1 MNDRGGDALNDKRI
15 SHLLRKYMI
24 IIFGCVLYATGFQF
38 FLYPNNITSGGV
50 VGTAM
55 IINQLTGLPV
65 GVMTI
70 LLNVPLFLV
79 AWRHFGLDFLVGSI
93 AGMGLSSVLVDVFA
107 GFGIIATDDPMLAAV
122 IGGVIKGAGL
132 GIIYYVGAT
141 TGGID
146 IVVKILRRKLAS
158 VNFGTIMLLLDTVII
173 AAYAMVLGR
182 YESAM
187 YSLICM
193 YVTTKVVDLALYG
206 IDNACLCYIISD
218 STAEITKEI
227 VSGPLHRGVTL
238 LDGKGAYSGTHR
250 DVLMC
255 VIKRQQIGQLK
266 RLVKAQDDKAFFIVT
281 NAKNVFGNGFENIS
295 EVR

>member
-1 MNDRGGDALNDKRI
+1 MPKKAIKGFWVI
-15 SHLLRKYMI
+15 FWKYVMI
-24 IIFGCVLYATGFQF
+24 VVGACIYAVGFQF

-70 LLNVPLFLV
+70 LLNIPLFLI
-79 AWRHFGLDFLVGSI
+79 AWRHFGLDFMIGSA
-93 AGMGLSSVLVDVFA
+93 AGMALSSVLVDLFA
-107 GFGIIATDDPMLAAV
+107 SFGFALTNDPMLAAV
-122 IGGVIKGAGL
+122 IGGVIKGTGL

-146 IVVKILRRKLAS
+146 IVVKLLRKRLAS
-158 VNFGTIMLLLDTVII
+158 VNFGTIMLLLDVFII
-173 AAYAMVLGR
+173 AAYALVLGR

-187 YSLICM
+187 YSMVAM
-193 YVTTKVVDLALYG
+193 YVTTKMVDLALYG
-206 IDNACLCYIISD
+206 IDNACLCYIISEKTD
-218 STAEITKEI
+218 EITEEI
-227 VSGPLHRGVTL
+227 VSGALHRGVTL
-238 LDGKGAYSGTHR
+238 LDGKGAYSGAHR
-250 DVLMC
+250 DVIMC

-266 RLVKAQDDKAFFIVT
+266 HLVRGHDERAFFIVT
-281 NAKNVFGNGFENIS
+281 NAKNVFGNGFESIS

>member
-1 MNDRGGDALNDKRI
+1 MTGEGIALKDNRI
-15 SHLLRKYMI
+15 SHLLRKYLTI
-24 IIFGCVLYATGFQF
+24 ILGCVLYAVGFRF

-55 IINQLTGLPV
+55 IVNQLTGLPV

-79 AWRHFGLDFLVGSI
+79 AWRHFGLDFLIGSL

-107 GFGIIATDDPMLAAV
+107 GFGIVATSDPMLASV

-146 IVVKILRRKLAS
+146 IVVKILRRRLAS
-158 VNFGTIMLLLDTVII
+158 VNFGTIMLLLDTGII

-193 YVTTKVVDLALYG
+193 YVTTKVVDLVLYG

-218 STAEITKEI
+218 NTTAITQEI

-238 LDGKGAYSGTHR
+238 LDGKGAYSGSHR

-266 RLVKAQDDKAFFIVT
+266 RLVKAYDEKAFFIVT

>member
-1 MNDRGGDALNDKRI
+1 MPKKQDVRLDRI
-15 SHLLRKYMI
+15 VFKYVVI
-24 IIFGCVLYATGFQF
+24 VLGCVFYAIGFQF

-65 GVMTI
+65 GVLTI
-70 LLNVPLFLV
+70 VMNVPLFLI
-79 AWRHFGLDFLVGSI
+79 AWRHFGLDFMIGSLV
-93 AGMGLSSVLVDVFA
+93 GMGLSSVLVDVFA
-107 GFGIIATDDPMLAAV
+107 EFGIVLTNDAMLAAV
-122 IGGVIKGAGL
+122 IGGVIKGIGL
-132 GIIYYVGAT
+132 GMIYYVGGT

-146 IVVKILRRKLAS
+146 IVVKILRRRLAS
-158 VNFGTIMLLLDTVII
+158 VNFGTIMLLLDTGII

-187 YSLICM
+187 YSMVAM
-193 YVTTKVVDLALYG
+193 YVTTKMVDLALYG
-206 IDNACLCYIISD
+206 IDNACLCYIISEKTD
-218 STAEITKEI
+218 EITEEI
-227 VSGPLHRGVTL
+227 VSGALHRGVTL

-266 RLVKAQDDKAFFIVT
+266 RLVKAYDEKAFFIVT

>member
-1 MNDRGGDALNDKRI
+1 MTGEGIALKDNRI
-15 SHLLRKYMI
+15 SHLLRKYLTI
-24 IIFGCVLYATGFQF
+24 ILGCVLYAVGFRF

-55 IINQLTGLPV
+55 IVNQLTGLPV

-79 AWRHFGLDFLVGSI
+79 AWRHFGLDFLIGSL
-93 AGMGLSSVLVDVFA
+93 AGMGLSSVLVDLFA
-107 GFGIIATDDPMLAAV
+107 GFGIVATNDPMLASV

-132 GIIYYVGAT
+132 GIVYYVGAT

-146 IVVKILRRKLAS
+146 IVVKILRRRLAS
-158 VNFGTIMLLLDTVII
+158 VNFGTIMLLLDTGII

-193 YVTTKVVDLALYG
+193 YVTTKVVDLVLYG

-218 STAEITKEI
+218 NTTAITQEI
-227 VSGPLHRGVTL
+227 VSGPLHRGVTVL
-238 LDGKGAYSGTHR
+238 EGRGAYSGTHR

-266 RLVKAQDDKAFFIVT
+266 RLVKAYDEKAFFIVT

>member
-1 MNDRGGDALNDKRI
+1 MPLKQKSNIQNC
-15 SHLLRKYMI
+15 LLKYAVI
-24 IIFGCVLYATGFQF
+24 AAGAFVYAVGFQF

-70 LLNVPLFLV
+70 LLNVPLFLI
-79 AWRHFGLDFLVGSI
+79 AWRHFGLDFMIGSL
-93 AGMGLSSVLVDVFA
+93 AGMGLSSVLVDFFA
-107 GFGIIATDDPMLAAV
+107 AFGFGLTDDPMLAAL

-132 GIIYYVGAT
+132 GMIYYVGAT

-146 IVVKILRRKLAS
+146 IVVKLLRKSLAS
-158 VNFGTIMLLLDTVII
+158 VNFGTIMLLLDVFII
-173 AAYAMVLGR
+173 AAYALVLGR

-187 YSLICM
+187 YSMVAM
-193 YVTTKVVDLALYG
+193 YVTTKIVDLALYG

-218 STAEITKEI
+218 ETEKITSEI

-238 LDGKGAYSGTHR
+238 LEGKGAYSGAHR
-250 DVLMC
+250 DVIMC

-266 RLVKAQDDKAFFIVT
+266 RLVRAKDERAFFIVT
-281 NAKNVFGNGFENIS
+281 NAKNVFGNGFES
-295 EVR
+295 FTEVR

>member
-1 MNDRGGDALNDKRI
+1 MTRLQEDRAAHI
-15 SHLLRKYMI
+15 LLKYLLI
-24 IIFGCVLYATGFQF
+24 TLGAAIYAVGFQF

-50 VGTAM
+50 VGTSM
-55 IINQLTGLPV
+55 IINQLTGMPV

-70 LLNVPLFLV
+70 LLNIPLFII
-79 AWRHFGLDFLVGSI
+79 AWRHFGLDFLIGSL

-107 GFGIIATDDPMLAAV
+107 GFGIVATNDPMLAAV

-146 IVVKILRRKLAS
+146 IVVKILRRRLAS
-158 VNFGTIMLLLDTVII
+158 VNFGTIMLLLDTGII

-193 YVTTKVVDLALYG
+193 YVTTKVVDLVLYG

-218 STAEITKEI
+218 NTARITQEI
-227 VSGPLHRGVTL
+227 VSGSLHRGVTL
-238 LDGKGAYSGTHR
+238 LEGKGAYSGARR
-250 DVLMC
+250 DVMMC

-266 RLVKAQDDKAFFIVT
+266 RLVRGHDERAFFIGT
-281 NAKNVFGNGFENIS
+281 NAKNVFGNGFESIS

>member
-1 MNDRGGDALNDKRI
+1 MRI
-15 SHLLRKYMI
+15 QNQNRFLRLAIKYFLI
-24 IIFGCVLYATGFQF
+24 LFGAVIYAVGFQF

-55 IINQLTGLPV
+55 IINQLSDLPV
-65 GVMTI
+65 GVLTI
-70 LLNVPLFLV
+70 ALNIPLFVV
-79 AWRHFGLDFLVGSI
+79 AWRHFGLDFLLGSL

-107 GFGIIATDDPMLAAV
+107 RSGLVLTDDPMLAAV
-122 IGGVIKGAGL
+122 IGGVVKGTGL

-146 IVVKILRRKLAS
+146 IVVKLLRKTLAS
-158 VNFGTIMLLLDTVII
+158 VNFGTIMLLLDAFII
-173 AAYAMVLGR
+173 LAYALILGR

-187 YSLICM
+187 YSLIAM
-193 YVTTKVVDLALYG
+193 YVTTKMVDLALYG
-206 IDNACLCYIISD
+206 IDNACLCYIISEKTD
-218 STAEITKEI
+218 ELTQEI
-227 VSGPLHRGVTL
+227 VSGSLHRGVTL
-238 LDGKGAYSGTHR
+238 LEGRGAYYGVHR

-266 RLVKAQDDKAFFIVT
+266 RTVRSIDERAFFIVT
-281 NAKNVFGNGFENIS
+281 NAKNVFGNGFENIA

>member
-1 MNDRGGDALNDKRI
+1 MTGEGIALKDNRI
-15 SHLLRKYMI
+15 SHLLRKYLTI
-24 IIFGCVLYATGFQF
+24 VLGCVLYAVGFRF

-55 IINQLTGLPV
+55 IVNQLTGLPV

-79 AWRHFGLDFLVGSI
+79 AWRHFGLDFLIGSL
-93 AGMGLSSVLVDVFA
+93 AGMALSSVLVDLFA
-107 GFGIIATDDPMLAAV
+107 GFGIVATNDPMLASV

-132 GIIYYVGAT
+132 GIVYYVGAT

-146 IVVKILRRKLAS
+146 IVVKILRRRLAS
-158 VNFGTIMLLLDTVII
+158 VNFGTIMLLLDTGII

-193 YVTTKVVDLALYG
+193 YVTTKVVDLVLYG

-218 STAEITKEI
+218 NTARITQEI

-238 LDGKGAYSGTHR
+238 LDGKGAYSGSHR

-266 RLVKAQDDKAFFIVT
+266 RLVKAYDEKAFFIVT

>member
-1 MNDRGGDALNDKRI
+1 MRI
-15 SHLLRKYMI
+15 QNQNRFLRLAIKYFLILLGAVI
-24 IIFGCVLYATGFQF
+24 YAVGFQF

-55 IINQLTGLPV
+55 IINQLSGLPV
-65 GVMTI
+65 GVLTI
-70 LLNVPLFLV
+70 ALNIPLFV
-79 AWRHFGLDFLVGSI
+79 IAWRHFGLDFLLGSL

-107 GFGIIATDDPMLAAV
+107 RSGLVLTDDPMLAAV
-122 IGGVIKGAGL
+122 IGGVVKGTGL

-146 IVVKILRRKLAS
+146 IVVKLLRKTLAS
-158 VNFGTIMLLLDTVII
+158 VNFGTIMLLLDAFII
-173 AAYAMVLGR
+173 LAYALILGC

-187 YSLICM
+187 YSLIAM
-193 YVTTKVVDLALYG
+193 YVTTKMVDLALYG
-206 IDNACLCYIISD
+206 IDNACLCYIISEKTD
-218 STAEITKEI
+218 ELTQEI
-227 VSGPLHRGVTL
+227 VSGSLHRGVTL
-238 LDGKGAYSGTHR
+238 LEGRGAYYGVHR

-266 RLVKAQDDKAFFIVT
+266 RTVRNIDERAFFIVT
-281 NAKNVFGNGFENIS
+281 NAKNVFGNGFENIA

>member
-1 MNDRGGDALNDKRI
+1 MKAQRLTQLWK
-15 SHLLRKYMI
+15 KYFTI
-24 IIFGCVLYATGFQF
+24 TVGTVLYAAGFQF

-55 IINQLTGLPV
+55 IVNQLTGLPV

-70 LLNVPLFLV
+70 LLNIPLFII
-79 AWRHFGLDFLVGSI
+79 AWRHFGFDFLVGSLV
-93 AGMGLSSVLVDVFA
+93 GMGLSSVLVDLFA
-107 GFGIIATDDPMLAAV
+107 GIGLSLTHDPMLAAV

-132 GIIYYVGAT
+132 GVIYYVGAT

-146 IVVKILRRKLAS
+146 IVVKILRMKLAS

-173 AAYAMVLGR
+173 GAYAMVLGR

-187 YSLICM
+187 YSLIAM
-193 YVTTKVVDLALYG
+193 YVATKVVDLVLYG
-206 IDNACLCYIISD
+206 IDNACLCYIISERTD
-218 STAEITKEI
+218 DITKEI

-238 LDGKGAYSGTHR
+238 LEGKGAYSGAHR

-255 VIKRQQIGQLK
+255 VIKRPQIGQLK
-266 RLVKAQDDKAFFIVT
+266 RLVRAEDEHAFFIVT
-281 NAKNVFGNGFENIS
+281 NAKNVFGNGFESFN
-295 EVR
+295 ETR

>member
-1 MNDRGGDALNDKRI
+1 MTGEESALKNNRF
-15 SHLLRKYMI
+15 SRLLRKYLTI
-24 IIFGCVLYATGFQF
+24 ILGCVLYAVGFRF

-50 VGTAM
+50 VGTSM

-70 LLNVPLFLV
+70 LLNVPLFLI
-79 AWRHFGLDFLVGSI
+79 AWRHFGLDFLIGSL
-93 AGMGLSSVLVDVFA
+93 AGMGLSSVLVDLFA
-107 GFGIIATDDPMLAAV
+107 GFGIVATDDPMLAAV

-146 IVVKILRRKLAS
+146 IVVKILRRRLAS
-158 VNFGTIMLLLDTVII
+158 INFGTIMLLLDTGII

-193 YVTTKVVDLALYG
+193 YVTTKVVDLVLYG

-218 STAEITKEI
+218 NTAAITQEI

-266 RLVKAQDDKAFFIVT
+266 RLVKAYDEKAFFIVT
-281 NAKNVFGNGFENIS
+281 NAKNVFGNGFESIS

>member
-1 MNDRGGDALNDKRI
+1 MTKKRAL
-15 SHLLRKYMI
+15 HLLHKYLTI
-24 IIFGCVLYATGFQF
+24 AIGTVLYAVGFQF

-55 IINQLTGLPV
+55 IINQLTGFPV

-70 LLNVPLFLV
+70 LLNVPLFIV
-79 AWRHFGLDFLVGSI
+79 AWRHFGLDFLIGSLV
-93 AGMGLSSVLVDVFA
+93 GMGLSSVLVDVFA
-107 GFGIIATDDPMLAAV
+107 GIGIIATHDPMLAAV

-132 GIIYYVGAT
+132 GIIYYVGAS

-146 IVVKILRRKLAS
+146 IVVKILRRRLAS
-158 VNFGTIMLLLDTVII
+158 VNFGTIMLLLDTGII

-193 YVTTKVVDLALYG
+193 YVTTKVVDLVLYG

-218 STAEITKEI
+218 NTTAITQEI

-238 LDGKGAYSGTHR
+238 LDGKGAYSGSHR

-266 RLVKAQDDKAFFIVT
+266 RLVKAYDEKAFFIVT

>member
-1 MNDRGGDALNDKRI
+1 MTGEGIALKDNRI
-15 SHLLRKYMI
+15 SHLLRKYLTI
-24 IIFGCVLYATGFQF
+24 VLGCVLYAVGFRF

-55 IINQLTGLPV
+55 IVNQLTGLPV

-79 AWRHFGLDFLVGSI
+79 AWRHFGLDFLIGSL
-93 AGMGLSSVLVDVFA
+93 AGMGLSSVLVDLFA
-107 GFGIIATDDPMLAAV
+107 GFGIVATNDPMLAAV

-132 GIIYYVGAT
+132 GIVYYVGAT

-146 IVVKILRRKLAS
+146 IVVKILRRRLAS
-158 VNFGTIMLLLDTVII
+158 VNFGTIMLLLDTGII

-193 YVTTKVVDLALYG
+193 YVTTKVVDLVLYG

-218 STAEITKEI
+218 NTTAITQEI

-238 LDGKGAYSGTHR
+238 LDGKGAYSGSHR

-266 RLVKAQDDKAFFIVT
+266 RLVKAYDEKAFFIVT

>member
-1 MNDRGGDALNDKRI
+1 MKDNRLP
-15 SHLLRKYMI
+15 HLARKYLTI
-24 IIFGCVLYATGFQF
+24 ILGCVFYAIGFQF

-55 IINQLTGLPV
+55 IVNQLTGFPV

-79 AWRHFGLDFLVGSI
+79 AWRHFGLDFMIGSL
-93 AGMGLSSVLVDVFA
+93 AGMGLSSVLVDLFA
-107 GFGIIATDDPMLAAV
+107 RFDIIATNDPMLAAV

-141 TGGID
+141 SGGID

-158 VNFGTIMLLLDTVII
+158 INFGTIMLALDTFII

-187 YSLICM
+187 YSLIAM
-193 YVTTKVVDLALYG
+193 YVVTKVVDLVLYG
-206 IDNACLCYIISD
+206 IDNACLCYIISEKTD
-218 STAEITKEI
+218 EITEEE
-227 VSGPLHRGVTL
+227 P
-238 LDGKGAYSGTHR
+238 
-250 DVLMC
+250 
-255 VIKRQQIGQLK
+255 
-266 RLVKAQDDKAFFIVT
+266 
-281 NAKNVFGNGFENIS
+281 
-295 EVR
+295 

>member
-1 MNDRGGDALNDKRI
+1 MTGEAFALKDSRI
-15 SHLLRKYMI
+15 SRLVRKYLTI
-24 IIFGCVLYATGFQF
+24 VLGCVFYAIGFQF

-55 IINQLTGLPV
+55 IVNQLTGFPV

-70 LLNVPLFLV
+70 LLNMPLFII
-79 AWRHFGLDFLVGSI
+79 AWRHFGLTFLIGSI
-93 AGMGLSSVLVDVFA
+93 AGMSLSSVLVDVFA
-107 GFGIIATDDPMLAAV
+107 GFGIMATDDPMLAAV

-146 IVVKILRRKLAS
+146 IVVKILRRRLAS

-193 YVTTKVVDLALYG
+193 YVTTKVLDLVLYG

-218 STAEITKEI
+218 NTDEITREI

-238 LDGKGAYSGTHR
+238 LDGKGAYSGVRR

-266 RLVKAQDDKAFFIVT
+266 RLVKARDDRAFFIVT

>member
-1 MNDRGGDALNDKRI
+1 MTKKRAL
-15 SHLLRKYMI
+15 HLLHKYLTI
-24 IIFGCVLYATGFQF
+24 AIGTVLYAVGFQF

-55 IINQLTGLPV
+55 IINQLTGFPV

-79 AWRHFGLDFLVGSI
+79 AWRHFGLDFLIGSLV
-93 AGMGLSSVLVDVFA
+93 GMGLSSVLVDVFA
-107 GFGIIATDDPMLAAV
+107 GFGIMATDDPMLAAV

-132 GIIYYVGAT
+132 GIIYYVGAS

-146 IVVKILRRKLAS
+146 IVVKILRRRLAS
-158 VNFGTIMLLLDTVII
+158 VNFGTIMLLLDTGII

-193 YVTTKVVDLALYG
+193 YVTTKVVDVALYG
-206 IDNACLCYIISD
+206 IDNACLCYIIS
-218 STAEITKEI
+218 SRTGEITREI
-227 VSGPLHRGVTL
+227 VSGPLHRGVTVL
-238 LDGKGAYSGTHR
+238 EGRGAYSGTHR

-266 RLVKAQDDKAFFIVT
+266 RLVKAQDEKAFFIVT

>member
-1 MNDRGGDALNDKRI
+1 MMDQKKIRALY
-15 SHLLRKYMI
+15 LLRKYLTI
-24 IIFGCVLYATGFQF
+24 VFGCLFYAVGFQF

-55 IINQLTGLPV
+55 IINQLSGLPV

-79 AWRHFGLDFLVGSI
+79 AWRHFGLDFMIGSL

-107 GFGIIATDDPMLAAV
+107 RFGIVMTDDAMLAAV
-122 IGGVIKGAGL
+122 IGGVIKGTGL

-158 VNFGTIMLLLDTVII
+158 VNFGTIMLALDTIII
-173 AAYAMVLGR
+173 ALYAIMLGR

-193 YVTTKVVDLALYG
+193 YVTTKVVDLVLYG
-206 IDNACLCYIISD
+206 IDNACLCYIISEHTD
-218 STAEITKEI
+218 EITHEI
-227 VSGPLHRGVTL
+227 VSGSLHRGVTL
-238 LDGKGAYSGTHR
+238 LEGKGAYSGARR
-250 DVLMC
+250 DVMMC

-266 RLVKAQDDKAFFIVT
+266 RLVKGFDEKAFFIVT

>member
-1 MNDRGGDALNDKRI
+1 MTGEGIALKDNRI
-15 SHLLRKYMI
+15 SHLLRKYLTI
-24 IIFGCVLYATGFQF
+24 VLGCVLYAVGFRF

-55 IINQLTGLPV
+55 IVNQLTGLPV

-79 AWRHFGLDFLVGSI
+79 AWRHFGLDFLIGSL
-93 AGMGLSSVLVDVFA
+93 AGMALSSVLVDLFA
-107 GFGIIATDDPMLAAV
+107 GFGIVATNDPMLASV

-132 GIIYYVGAT
+132 GIVYYVGAT

-146 IVVKILRRKLAS
+146 IVVKILRRRLAS
-158 VNFGTIMLLLDTVII
+158 VNFGTIMLLLDTGII

-193 YVTTKVVDLALYG
+193 YVTTKVVDLVLYG

-218 STAEITKEI
+218 NTARITQEI

-238 LDGKGAYSGTHR
+238 LDGKGAYSGAHR
-250 DVLMC
+250 DVIMC

-266 RLVKAQDDKAFFIVT
+266 RLVKAYDEKAFFIVT

>member
-1 MNDRGGDALNDKRI
+1 MTGEESALKNNRF
-15 SHLLRKYMI
+15 SHLLRKYLTI
-24 IIFGCVLYATGFQF
+24 ILGCVLYAVGFRF

-55 IINQLTGLPV
+55 IVNQLTGLPV

-79 AWRHFGLDFLVGSI
+79 AWRHFGLDFLIGSL

-107 GFGIIATDDPMLAAV
+107 GFGIVATSDPMLASV

-146 IVVKILRRKLAS
+146 IVVKILRRRLAS
-158 VNFGTIMLLLDTVII
+158 VNFGTIMLLLDTGII

-193 YVTTKVVDLALYG
+193 YVTTKVVDLVLYG

-218 STAEITKEI
+218 NTAAITQEI

-266 RLVKAQDDKAFFIVT
+266 RLVKAYDEKAFFIVT
-281 NAKNVFGNGFENIS
+281 NAKNVFGNGFESIS

>member
-1 MNDRGGDALNDKRI
+1 MMDQKKIRALY
-15 SHLLRKYMI
+15 LLRKYLTI
-24 IIFGCVLYATGFQF
+24 VFGCLFYAVGFQF

-55 IINQLTGLPV
+55 IINQLSGLPV

-79 AWRHFGLDFLVGSI
+79 AWRHFGLDFMIGSL

-107 GFGIIATDDPMLAAV
+107 RFGIVLTDDAMLAAV
-122 IGGVIKGAGL
+122 IGGVIKGTGL

-158 VNFGTIMLLLDTVII
+158 VNFGTIMLALDTIII
-173 AAYAMVLGR
+173 ALYAIMLGR

-193 YVTTKVVDLALYG
+193 YVTTKVVDLVLYG
-206 IDNACLCYIISD
+206 IDNACLCYIISEHTD
-218 STAEITKEI
+218 EITHEI
-227 VSGPLHRGVTL
+227 VSGSLHRGVTL
-238 LDGKGAYSGTHR
+238 LEGKGAYSGSRR
-250 DVLMC
+250 DVMMC

-266 RLVKAQDDKAFFIVT
+266 RLVKGFDEKAFFIVT

>member
-1 MNDRGGDALNDKRI
+1 MKAQRLTQLWK
-15 SHLLRKYMI
+15 KYFTI
-24 IIFGCVLYATGFQF
+24 TVGTVLYAAGFQF

-55 IINQLTGLPV
+55 IVNQLTGLPV

-70 LLNVPLFLV
+70 LLNIPLFLI
-79 AWRHFGLDFLVGSI
+79 AWRHFGLDFLVGSLF
-93 AGMGLSSVLVDVFA
+93 GMGLSSVLVDLFA
-107 GFGIIATDDPMLAAV
+107 GIGLSLTHDPMLAAV

-132 GIIYYVGAT
+132 GVIYYVGAT

-146 IVVKILRRKLAS
+146 IVVKILRKKLAS

-187 YSLICM
+187 YSLIAM
-193 YVTTKVVDLALYG
+193 YVATKVVDLVLYG
-206 IDNACLCYIISD
+206 IDNACLCYIISERTD
-218 STAEITKEI
+218 DITRQI

-238 LDGKGAYSGTHR
+238 LEGKGAYSGAHR

-255 VIKRQQIGQLK
+255 VIKRPQLGQLK
-266 RLVKAQDDKAFFIVT
+266 RLVRAEDEHAFFIVT
-281 NAKNVFGNGFENIS
+281 NAKNVFGNGFESFNES
-295 EVR
+295 R

>member
-1 MNDRGGDALNDKRI
+1 MTGEESALNKKRF
-15 SHLLRKYMI
+15 SHLLHKYLTI
-24 IIFGCVLYATGFQF
+24 VIGCVLYAAGFQF

-55 IINQLTGLPV
+55 IVNQLTGFPV

-70 LLNVPLFLV
+70 LLNMPLFII
-79 AWRHFGLDFLVGSI
+79 AWRHFGPVFLIGSL
-93 AGMGLSSVLVDVFA
+93 AGMSLSSVLVDVFA
-107 GFGIIATDDPMLAAV
+107 GFGIMATDDPMLAAV

-146 IVVKILRRKLAS
+146 IVVKILRRRLAS

-193 YVTTKVVDLALYG
+193 YVTTKVLDLVLYG

-218 STAEITKEI
+218 NTDEITREI